1 VAPRLEQELQVELF
15 RYATSVYGDREIIG
29 GSFDLITYFV
39 ALGVTVI
46 LVHAIFKWVLPSN
59 NNSAH

>member
-1 VAPRLEQELQVELF
+1 MELF
-15 RYATSVYGDREIIG
+15 RYATSVYGDREIVG